1 MFARLRSEKASSLL
15 RSDSPVRPKTF
26 KHRLLLDDDEDN
38 DNDTRPPSPKRHRQ
52 GHYSIAPLFD
62 KYRKPRVDEDDQAS
76 TRLQS
81 RRRQRPSPSPEPD
94 HPLVTEL
101 DDRYATLRA
110 TLHSAA
116 FSALSTTESSLLAQ
130 SESSIRSNRQKL
142 SALEAHLSKLVSPLQ
157 GLTVDYT
164 ATGPDGRERTV
175 AVSMRDAI
183 SAFEAKLGSA
193 AAELEGLW
201 TSWAEAQAEIE
212 DLGEEMLG
220 SRNGSDS
227 SVLADG
233 TRRSGAGDM
242 TSGTKGIS
250 PSHAAALAAF
260 GADLDKASKEVVEE
274 MMTYEEEFLKEIEK
288 EAGNILHSFLNR

>member
-1 MFARLRSEKASSLL
+1 MFARLRSEKASSPL
-15 RSDSPVRPKTF
+15 RSDSPARPKTF
-26 KHRLLLDDDEDN
+26 KHRLLLDDYED
-38 DNDTRPPSPKRHRQ
+38 DDTHPPSPKRYKQ

-62 KYRKPRVDEDDQAS
+62 KYKRPRVDEEDQAS
-76 TRLQS
+76 SRLHN
-81 RRRQRPSPSPEPD
+81 RRRRPSPSPEPD

-101 DDRYATLRA
+101 DERYATLRA

-116 FSALSTTESSLLAQ
+116 LSALSTTESSLLAQ

-142 SALEAHLSKLVSPLQ
+142 SALDTRLSKLVAPLQ

-164 ATGPDGRERTV
+164 ATGSSGRERTV
-175 AVSMRDAI
+175 AVAVRDAI

-201 TSWAEAQAEIE
+201 ASWAEAQAEIE
-212 DLGEEMLG
+212 DLGSSMLG

-227 SVLADG
+227 REPADG
-233 TRRSGAGDM
+233 TRRNAAA
-242 TSGTKGIS
+242 SGTSGIS
-250 PSHAAALAAF
+250 PSHSHAEAFDAF
-260 GADLDKASKEVVEE
+260 GADLDKASKEAVEE
-274 MMTYEEEFLKEIEK
+274 MTTYEEKFLKEIEK